1 MDDTLLFLHVL
12 SAFLLMSTVVILSAL
27 AFGAPVPSRGVFL
40 ANLLWDIGATGTI
53 VFGLWIVAREDV
65 YEIGDGWIIGAI
77 VLWFAV
83 SGIGVRA
90 RNELQPA
97 TAGGADDTQVLTQRG
112 VVMHWA
118 RALLVIGFLVLMIWK
133 PGA

>member
-12 SAFLLMSTVVILSAL
+12 SAFLLVTTVVILSAL
-27 AFGAPVPSRGVFL
+27 ALGAAVPSRGVFL
-40 ANLLWDIGATGTI
+40 ANLLWDIGALGAI
-53 VFGLWIVAREDV
+53 LFGVWIVLRQDA
-65 YEIGDGWIIGAI
+65 YGIGDGWILGAI

-83 SGIGVRA
+83 TGIGVRA

-97 TAGGADDTQVLTQRG
+97 AAGGPEDTQTLTQRG
-112 VVMHWA
+112 VMLHWV
-118 RALLVIGFLVLMIWK
+118 RALIVIGFLVLMIWK